1 MKYSLIYLEVKK
13 VFIYSPCMAVLL
25 NLDKIS
31 KSFGT
36 KALFTDLC
44 LTVNENDKIGIIG
57 DNGTGKTTLTK
68 IMANLESTDTGNISI
83 RKYLKT
89 AYIPQVTTYPANA
102 NVLDVVASMATSD
115 FKNAD
120 VKTATALSIVG
131 FDDYT
136 VKVNTL
142 SGGWSKR
149 LDIACGIV
157 NEPDLLI
164 LDEPTNH
171 LDYQALAWLEKFL
184 GSARFTWVM
193 VSHDRFLLERCA
205 NRIVEINK
213 RYEGNIFQS
222 DGRYDDFLEKHLHYV
237 EQQNKLEA
245 VMSNKV
251 RAEIE
256 WLRRGPKARRTK
268 AKYRIDEAHQ
278 LIKDLA
284 DLKEKKHTS
293 KAEIEFSSSKR
304 KTKVLV
310 KIKNISKSFGDKDI
324 LKNFTTNLNTGLRI
338 GLLGGNGVGK
348 STLLKLLSKQIEPD
362 AGSVE
367 HADNLKIVYFDQ
379 SREALHQQKTIKQFL
394 ADGNDT
400 VIFKDRPVHIVS
412 WIKRFGFSLQQ
423 LDSTIASLSGGEQA
437 RILIAKLMLQPA
449 DILLLD
455 EPTNDLD
462 IRTIETLEDN
472 LIEFGGLLVIV
483 SHDRYMISRV
493 CSLFIGFTT
502 DAQAELFSDYEQ
514 WEESLKTSKKEIAG
528 DVHKTDKDKRPKK
541 EKTKL
546 SYKEKLE
553 LQDAEKQIEILD
565 DKIKLLE
572 AQLGDP
578 KNFSDFILL
587 NKLTEE
593 IASDKE
599 ALEKFYHRWEKLSEP
614 S

>member
-1 MKYSLIYLEVKK
+1 
-13 VFIYSPCMAVLL
+13 MAVLL

-44 LTVNENDKIGIIG
+44 LTVNDGDKIGIIG

-68 IMANLESTDTGNISI
+68 IMVNLENADTGNIAI
-83 RKYLKT
+83 RKNLKT
-89 AYIPQVTTYPANA
+89 AYIPQVSTYPANA
-102 NVLDVVASMATSD
+102 NVWDIVASTAISD

-131 FDDYT
+131 FDDHT

-157 NEPDLLI
+157 NEPELLI

-171 LDYQALAWLEKFL
+171 LDFQALVWLENFL
-184 GSARFTWVM
+184 GSAKFTWVM
-193 VSHDRFLLERCA
+193 VSHDRFLLERSA

-222 DGRYDDFLEKHLHYV
+222 DGKYHDFLEKHLQYI
-237 EQQNKLEA
+237 EQQNKQEA

-256 WLRRGPKARRTK
+256 WLRRGPKARTTK
-268 AKYRIDEAHQ
+268 SKYRIDEANN
-278 LIKDLA
+278 LIKELA
-284 DLKEKKHTS
+284 DLREKKRTS
-293 KAEIEFSSSKR
+293 KTEIEFSSSNR
-304 KTKVLV
+304 KTKLLV

-324 LKNFTTNLNTGLRI
+324 LKYFTANFTTRLRI
-338 GLLGGNGVGK
+338 GLLGGNGAGK
-348 STLLKLLSKQIEPD
+348 STLLKLLSKKIEPD
-362 AGSVE
+362 SGSVE

-379 SREALHQQKTIKQFL
+379 ARESLHQQKTIKQFL

-400 VIFKDRPVHIVS
+400 VIFKDRPVHMVS
-412 WIKRFGFSLQQ
+412 WIKRFGFSPEQM
-423 LDSTIASLSGGEQA
+423 DSTIASLSGGEQA
-437 RILIAKLMLQPA
+437 KILIAKLMLESA

-462 IRTIETLEDN
+462 IRTIETLEEN
-472 LIEFGGLLVIV
+472 LLEFGGLLVIV

-493 CSLFIGFTT
+493 CGLFIGFTT
-502 DAQAELFSDYEQ
+502 DAKAELFADYEQ
-514 WEESLKTSKKEIAG
+514 WEESLKTSKKENAG
-528 DVHKTDKDKRPKK
+528 DARKTDKDKRSKK
-541 EKTKL
+541 EKTKM

-553 LQDAEKQIEILD
+553 LENVEKQIEILD

-572 AQLGDP
+572 AQLDDP

-593 IASDKE
+593 IALNKE
-599 ALEKFYHRWEKLSEP
+599 ALEKFYHRWEYLAERAQ
-614 S
+614 

>member
-1 MKYSLIYLEVKK
+1 
-13 VFIYSPCMAVLL
+13 MAVLL

-36 KALFTDLC
+36 KVLFTDLC
-44 LTVNENDKIGIIG
+44 LTVNAGDRIGIIG

-68 IMANLESTDTGNISI
+68 IMVNLESLDTGNIAI
-83 RKYLKT
+83 RKNLKT
-89 AYIPQVTTYPANA
+89 AYIPQVSAYPANA
-102 NVLDVVASMATSD
+102 TVWDIVAGRATAD

-120 VKTATALSIVG
+120 VKTSTALSIAG
-131 FDDYT
+131 FADYT

-157 NEPDLLI
+157 NEPELLI

-171 LDYQALAWLEKFL
+171 LDYLALAWLENFL

-205 NRIVEINK
+205 GRIIEVSK
-213 RYEGNIFQS
+213 RYEGGIFQS
-222 DGRYDDFLEKHLHYV
+222 DGKYQDFLEKHLQYI

-268 AKYRIDEAHQ
+268 AKYRIDEAHD
-278 LIKDLA
+278 LIKELA
-284 DLKEKKHTS
+284 DLKEKKQTARTEIDFTS
-293 KAEIEFSSSKR
+293 SNR

-310 KIKNISKSFGDKDI
+310 KIKNIDKSFGDKHI
-324 LKNFTTNLNTGLRI
+324 LKNFTANFTTGLRI

-362 AGSVE
+362 SGSVE

-379 SREALHQQKTIKQFL
+379 LRESLHQPKTIKQFM
-394 ADGNDT
+394 ADGNDA
-400 VIFKDRPVHIVS
+400 VIFKGKQLHMVS
-412 WIKRFGFSLQQ
+412 WIKRFGLSPQQ

-437 RILIAKLMLQPA
+437 RILIAKLMLEPA

-462 IRTIETLEDN
+462 IRTIEALEEN
-472 LIEFGGLLVIV
+472 LLEFGGLLVIV

-493 CSLFIGFTT
+493 CGLFIGFTT
-502 DAQAELFSDYEQ
+502 DAKAELFADYEQ
-514 WEESLKTSKKEIAG
+514 WEESLKTTKKEIA
-528 DVHKTDKDKRPKK
+528 TDARKADKENKPKR

-546 SYKEKLE
+546 SYKEKME
-553 LQDAEKQIEILD
+553 LQDVEKRIEFLD
-565 DKIKLLE
+565 GKIKSLE
-572 AQLGDP
+572 ARLADP

-587 NKLTEE
+587 HKLTEE

-599 ALEKFYHRWEKLSEP
+599 ELDKYYHRWEYLSELAK
-614 S
+614 

>member
-1 MKYSLIYLEVKK
+1 
-13 VFIYSPCMAVLL
+13 MAVLL

-36 KALFTDLC
+36 KTLFTDLC
-44 LTVNENDKIGIIG
+44 LTVNEGDKIGIIG

-68 IMANLESTDTGNISI
+68 IMVNLESADTGNIAI
-83 RKYLKT
+83 RKNLKT
-89 AYIPQVTTYPANA
+89 AYIPQVSMYPACA
-102 NVLDVVASMATSD
+102 SVWDIVASTATSD

-131 FDDYT
+131 FDDHT
-136 VKVNTL
+136 VKVDTL
-142 SGGWSKR
+142 SGGWTKR

-157 NEPDLLI
+157 NEPELLI

-171 LDYQALAWLEKFL
+171 LDYQALAWLENFL
-184 GSARFTWVM
+184 CSARFTWIM

-222 DGRYDDFLEKHLHYV
+222 DGKYHDFLEKYLQYI
-237 EQQNKLEA
+237 EKQNKLEA

-268 AKYRIDEAHQ
+268 AKYRIDEAHN
-278 LIKDLA
+278 LIKELA
-284 DLKEKKHTS
+284 DLKEKKRITRT
-293 KAEIEFSSSKR
+293 EIDFCSSKR
-304 KTKVLV
+304 KTKLLV
-310 KIKNISKSFGDKDI
+310 KIKNISKSFGDKNI
-324 LKNFTTNLNTGLRI
+324 LKNFTANFTTRLRI
-338 GLLGGNGVGK
+338 GLLGENGVGK
-348 STLLKLLSKQIEPD
+348 STLLKLLSKKIEPD
-362 AGSVE
+362 SGSVE

-379 SREALHQQKTIKQFL
+379 ARESLHQQKTIKQYL

-400 VIFKDRPVHIVS
+400 VIFKDKQVHLVS
-412 WIKRFGFSLQQ
+412 WIKRFGFAPEQM
-423 LDSTIASLSGGEQA
+423 DSTIASLSGGEQA
-437 RILIAKLMLQPA
+437 RILIAKLMLESA

-462 IRTIETLEDN
+462 IGTIETLEDN
-472 LIEFGGLLVIV
+472 LMEFGGLLVIV

-493 CSLFIGFTT
+493 CGLFIGFTT
-502 DAQAELFSDYEQ
+502 DAQAEFFADYEQ
-514 WEESLKTSKKEIAG
+514 WEESLKTNKKENAG
-528 DVHKTDKDKRPKK
+528 DARKTDKDKRPKK

-553 LQDAEKQIEILD
+553 LENVEKQIEILD
-565 DKIKLLE
+565 NKIKSLE

-599 ALEKFYHRWEKLSEP
+599 VLDKFYHRWEELSDTR
-614 S
+614 

>member
-1 MKYSLIYLEVKK
+1 
-13 VFIYSPCMAVLL
+13 MAVLL

-44 LTVNENDKIGIIG
+44 LTVNEGDRIGIIG

-68 IMANLESTDTGNISI
+68 IMVNLEGADTGNIAI
-83 RKYLKT
+83 RKNLKT
-89 AYIPQVTTYPANA
+89 AYIFQVSAFPANA
-102 NVLDVVASMATSD
+102 TVWDIVAGRATTD

-120 VKTATALSIVG
+120 VKTATALSIAG
-131 FDDYT
+131 FTDYT

-157 NEPDLLI
+157 NEPELLI

-171 LDYQALAWLEKFL
+171 LDYEALAWLENFL

-205 NRIVEINK
+205 NRIIEINK
-213 RYEGNIFQS
+213 RYEGSIFQS
-222 DGRYDDFLEKHLHYV
+222 DGKYQDFLEKHLKFI

-268 AKYRIDEAHQ
+268 AKYRIDEAHN
-278 LIKDLA
+278 LIKELA
-284 DLKEKKHTS
+284 DLKEKKQTARTEIDFTS
-293 KAEIEFSSSKR
+293 SNR
-304 KTKVLV
+304 KTRLLV
-310 KIKNISKSFGDKDI
+310 KINNISKSFGDKNI
-324 LKNFTTNLNTGLRI
+324 LKDFTVNFTTGMRI
-338 GLLGGNGVGK
+338 GLLGGNGAGK
-348 STLLKLLSKQIEPD
+348 TTLLKLLSKKTEPD
-362 AGSVE
+362 SGSVE

-379 SREALHQQKTIKQFL
+379 LRESLREPKTIKQFL

-400 VIFKDRPVHIVS
+400 VIFKDRQVHLVS
-412 WIKRFGFSLQQ
+412 WIKRFGFSPQQ
-423 LDSTIASLSGGEQA
+423 LDSAIASLSGGEQA
-437 RILIAKLMLQPA
+437 RILIAKLMLEAA

-462 IRTIETLEDN
+462 IRTIEALEEN
-472 LIEFGGLLVIV
+472 LLEFGGLLVIV

-493 CSLFIGFTT
+493 CNLFIGFTT
-502 DAQAELFSDYEQ
+502 DARAELFADYEQ
-514 WEESLKTSKKEIAG
+514 WEESLKTTKKEIAA
-528 DVHKTDKDKRPKK
+528 DARKADKDNRPKK

-553 LQDAEKQIEILD
+553 LQEVEKQIEFLD
-565 DKIKLLE
+565 EKIKSLE
-572 AQLGDP
+572 AQLADP

-587 NKLTEE
+587 HKLTEE
-593 IASDKE
+593 IASDREVLDKY
-599 ALEKFYHRWEKLSEP
+599 YHRWEYLSRL
-614 S
+614 SL

>member
-1 MKYSLIYLEVKK
+1 
-13 VFIYSPCMAVLL
+13 MAVLL

-44 LTVNENDKIGIIG
+44 LTVNNGDRIGIIG

-68 IMANLESTDTGNISI
+68 IMVNLEGADTGNIAI
-83 RKYLKT
+83 RKNLKT
-89 AYIPQVTTYPANA
+89 AYIPQVSQYEANA
-102 NVLDVVASMATSD
+102 SVWDIVARTATTD
-115 FKNAD
+115 FKDAA

-131 FDDYT
+131 FEDYI
-136 VKVNTL
+136 VKIDTL

-171 LDYQALAWLEKFL
+171 LDYQALAWLENFL
-184 GSARFTWVM
+184 GSAKFTWVM

-222 DGRYDDFLEKHLHYV
+222 DGKYDDFLEKHLQYI
-237 EQQNKLEA
+237 EQQNKQEA

-268 AKYRIDEAHQ
+268 AKYRIDEAHN

-284 DLKEKKHTS
+284 DLKEKKRTTRT
-293 KAEIEFSSSKR
+293 EIEFSSSNR

-310 KIKNISKSFGDKDI
+310 KIKNISKSFGDKHI
-324 LKNFTTNLNTGLRI
+324 LKNFTANFTTKLRI

-362 AGSVE
+362 AGDVE
-367 HADNLKIVYFDQ
+367 HVDNLKIVYFDQ
-379 SREALHQQKTIKQFL
+379 LRESLLQQKTIKQFL

-400 VIFKDRPVHIVS
+400 VIFKDRQVHLVS
-412 WIKRFGFSLQQ
+412 WIKRFGFSPEQI
-423 LDSTIASLSGGEQA
+423 DSTIASLSGGEQA
-437 RILIAKLMLQPA
+437 RILIAKLMLQSA
-449 DILLLD
+449 DILLMD

-462 IRTIETLEDN
+462 IRTIETLEEN
-472 LIEFGGLLVIV
+472 LLEFGGLLVIV

-493 CSLFIGFTT
+493 CGLFIGFTT
-502 DAQAELFSDYEQ
+502 DAQAELFADYEQ
-514 WEESLKTSKKEIAG
+514 WEESLKTNKKENAG
-528 DVHKTDKDKRPKK
+528 DVCKTDKDKRPKK
-541 EKTKL
+541 EKIKL

-572 AQLGDP
+572 AELADP

-587 NKLTEE
+587 HKLTEE

-599 ALEKFYHRWEKLSEP
+599 ALDKFYHRWEELSEP

>member
-1 MKYSLIYLEVKK
+1 
-13 VFIYSPCMAVLL
+13 MAVLL

-31 KSFGT
+31 KSFGI

-44 LTVNENDKIGIIG
+44 LTVNEGDKIGIIG
-57 DNGTGKTTLTK
+57 NNGTGKTTLTK
-68 IMANLESTDTGNISI
+68 IMVNMEGANTGNIAI
-83 RKYLKT
+83 RKNLKT
-89 AYIPQVTTYPANA
+89 AYIPQVSTYSANA
-102 NVLDVVASMATSD
+102 NVWDIVAGTAISD

-120 VKTATALSIVG
+120 VKTATALSIAG
-131 FDDYT
+131 FTDYT

-157 NEPDLLI
+157 NEPELLI

-171 LDYQALAWLEKFL
+171 LDYQALAWLESFL
-184 GSARFTWVM
+184 CSAKFTWVM

-205 NRIVEINK
+205 NRIIEINK

-222 DGRYDDFLEKHLHYV
+222 DGKYHDFLEKHLQYI
-237 EQQNKLEA
+237 EQQNRLEA

-268 AKYRIDEAHQ
+268 AKYRIDEAHN
-278 LIKDLA
+278 LIKELA
-284 DLKEKKHTS
+284 DLKERKQTS
-293 KAEIEFSSSKR
+293 RTEIDFTSSNR
-304 KTKVLV
+304 KTKLLV
-310 KIKNISKSFGDKDI
+310 KIKNINKSFGDKHI
-324 LKNFTTNLNTGLRI
+324 LKNFTANFTTGLRI

-348 STLLKLLSKQIEPD
+348 STFLKLLSKKIEPD
-362 AGSVE
+362 SGSVE

-379 SREALHQQKTIKQFL
+379 SRESLHQQKTIKQYL

-400 VIFKDRPVHIVS
+400 VIFKDRQVHMAS
-412 WIKRFGFSLQQ
+412 WIKRFGFSPEQM
-423 LDSTIASLSGGEQA
+423 DSPIAKLSGGEQA
-437 RILIAKLMLQPA
+437 RILIAKLMLQTA

-472 LIEFGGLLVIV
+472 LMEFGGLLVIV

-502 DAQAELFSDYEQ
+502 DAQANFFADYEQ
-514 WEESLKTSKKEIAG
+514 WEESLKTNKKENAA
-528 DVHKTDKDKRPKK
+528 DARKADKDKRPKK

-553 LQDAEKQIEILD
+553 LENVEKQIEILD
-565 DKIKLLE
+565 EKIKSLE
-572 AQLGDP
+572 AQLSDP

-587 NKLTEE
+587 HKLTEE
-593 IASDKE
+593 IALNKE
-599 ALEKFYHRWEKLSEP
+599 ALEKFYQRWEYLAERSQ
-614 S
+614 

>member
-1 MKYSLIYLEVKK
+1 
-13 VFIYSPCMAVLL
+13 MAVLL

-31 KSFGT
+31 KTFGGKT
-36 KALFTDLC
+36 LFSDLC
-44 LTVNENDKIGIIG
+44 LTVNDGDRIGIIG

-68 IMANLESTDTGNISI
+68 IMVHMENADTGNVAV
-83 RKYLKT
+83 RKNLKT
-89 AYIPQVTTYPANA
+89 AYIPQVSRYDANA
-102 NVLDVVASMATSD
+102 SVWDIVAGKAISD

-120 VKTATALSIVG
+120 VKTASALSIVG
-131 FDDYT
+131 FADYT

-171 LDYQALAWLEKFL
+171 LDYQALGWLENFL
-184 GSARFTWVM
+184 SSARFTWVM

-205 NRIVEINK
+205 SRIVEINK
-213 RYEGNIFQS
+213 RYDGNIFQS
-222 DGRYDDFLEKHLHYV
+222 DGRYDDFLEKRLQYV
-237 EQQNKLEA
+237 EQQSKLEA
-245 VMSNKV
+245 AISNKV

-268 AKYRIDEAHQ
+268 AKYRIDGAHQ

-284 DLKEKKHTS
+284 DLKEKKHS
-293 KAEIEFSSSKR
+293 SSIEIEFGSSKR
-304 KTKVLV
+304 KTRVLV
-310 KIKNISKSFGDKDI
+310 KIKNISKSFEDKDI
-324 LKNFTTNLNTGLRI
+324 LKNFTANLHTGLRI

-362 AGSVE
+362 AGIVD
-367 HADNLKIVYFDQ
+367 HADHVNIVYFDQ
-379 SREALHQQKTIKQFL
+379 LRESLHQQKTIKQFL

-412 WIKRFGFSLQQ
+412 WIKRFGFELQQ
-423 LDSTIASLSGGEQA
+423 LDSPIASLSGGEQA

-472 LIEFGGLLVIV
+472 LMEFGGLLVIV
-483 SHDRYMISRV
+483 SHDRYLISRV
-493 CSLFIGFTT
+493 CGSFIGFTA
-502 DAQAELFSDYEQ
+502 DALAELFADYEQ
-514 WEESLKTSKKEIAG
+514 WEESLKMRRKEIG
-528 DVHKTDKDKRPKK
+528 DTCKPDKDRRPKK

-546 SYKEKLE
+546 SYKDKLE
-553 LQDAEKQIEILD
+553 LENIEKQIEMLD

-572 AQLGDP
+572 ERLGDP
-578 KNFSDFILL
+578 ENSSDFML
-587 NKLTEE
+587 LTEVTKE
-593 IASDKE
+593 IALNKE
-599 ALEKFYHRWEKLSEP
+599 ALDKFYHRWEKLSDICRK
-614 S
+614 

>member
-1 MKYSLIYLEVKK
+1 
-13 VFIYSPCMAVLL
+13 MAVLL

-44 LTVNENDKIGIIG
+44 LTVNEGDKIGIIG

-68 IMANLESTDTGNISI
+68 IMANLEGADTGNISI

-89 AYIPQVTTYPANA
+89 AYIPQVSTYPACA
-102 NVLDVVASMATSD
+102 SVWDIVAGTATSD

-131 FDDYT
+131 FNDYT

-157 NEPDLLI
+157 NEPELLI

-171 LDYQALAWLEKFL
+171 LDFQALIWLESFL
-184 GSARFTWVM
+184 GSAKFTWVM
-193 VSHDRFLLERCA
+193 VSHDRFLLERSA

-222 DGRYDDFLEKHLHYV
+222 DGKYHDFLEKHLQYI
-237 EQQNKLEA
+237 EQQNKQED

-256 WLRRGPKARRTK
+256 WLRRGPKARTTK
-268 AKYRIDEAHQ
+268 SKYRIDEANN
-278 LIKDLA
+278 LIKELA
-284 DLKEKKHTS
+284 DLREKKRTTKTEIDFTS
-293 KAEIEFSSSKR
+293 SNR
-304 KTKVLV
+304 KTKLLV
-310 KIKNISKSFGDKDI
+310 KVKNISKSFGEKDI
-324 LKNFTTNLNTGLRI
+324 LKNFTANFTAGLRI
-338 GLLGGNGVGK
+338 GLLGGNGAGK
-348 STLLKLLSKQIEPD
+348 STLLKLLSKKTEPD
-362 AGSVE
+362 SGSVE
-367 HADNLKIVYFDQ
+367 HADNLKIVYLDQ
-379 SREALHQQKTIKQFL
+379 SRESLHQQKTIKQFL

-400 VIFKDRPVHIVS
+400 VIFKDRQVHMVS
-412 WIKRFGFSLQQ
+412 WIKRFGFSPEQM
-423 LDSTIASLSGGEQA
+423 DSTITSLSGGEQA
-437 RILIAKLMLQPA
+437 KILIAKLMLESA

-462 IRTIETLEDN
+462 IRTIETLEEN
-472 LIEFGGLLVIV
+472 LLEFGGLLVIV

-493 CSLFIGFTT
+493 CGLFIGFTT
-502 DAQAELFSDYEQ
+502 DGKAELFADYEQ
-514 WEESLKTSKKEIAG
+514 WEESIKTNKKENAG
-528 DVHKTDKDKRPKK
+528 DARKTDKDKRPHK

-553 LQDAEKQIEILD
+553 LQNIEKQIEILD
-565 DKIKLLE
+565 EKIKSLE
-572 AQLGDP
+572 AQLNDP
-578 KNFSDFILL
+578 MNFSDYILL
-587 NKLTEE
+587 HKLTEE
-593 IASDKE
+593 IALNKE
-599 ALEKFYHRWEKLSEP
+599 TLEKFYHRWEELSE
-614 S
+614 SS

>member
-1 MKYSLIYLEVKK
+1 
-13 VFIYSPCMAVLL
+13 MAVLL

-44 LTVNENDKIGIIG
+44 LTVNDGDKIGIIG

-68 IMANLESTDTGNISI
+68 IMVNLEGLDTGNIAI
-83 RKYLKT
+83 RKNLKT
-89 AYIPQVTTYPANA
+89 AYIPQVSNYPANA
-102 NVLDVVASMATSD
+102 SVWDIVAKTATSD

-157 NEPDLLI
+157 NEPELLI

-171 LDYQALAWLEKFL
+171 LDYQALAWLENFL
-184 GSARFTWVM
+184 GSAKFTWVM
-193 VSHDRFLLERCA
+193 VSHDRFLLERSA
-205 NRIVEINK
+205 NRIVEISK

-222 DGRYDDFLEKHLHYV
+222 EGKYHDFLEKHLQYI

-268 AKYRIDEAHQ
+268 AKYRIDEAHN

-284 DLKEKKHTS
+284 ELKEKKQTS
-293 KAEIEFSSSKR
+293 RTEIDFSSSGR

-310 KIKNISKSFGDKDI
+310 KIKNISKSFGDKHI
-324 LKNFTTNLNTGLRI
+324 LKNFTANLTTGLRI

-348 STLLKLLSKQIEPD
+348 STLLKLLSKKIEPD
-362 AGSVE
+362 SGSVE

-379 SREALHQQKTIKQFL
+379 LRESLHQQKTIKQYL

-400 VIFKDRPVHIVS
+400 VTFKDRSVHLVS
-412 WIKRFGFSLQQ
+412 WIKRFGFSTEQMN
-423 LDSTIASLSGGEQA
+423 STIVSLSGGEQA

-462 IRTIETLEDN
+462 IKTIETLEDN
-472 LIEFGGLLVIV
+472 LLEFGGLLVIV

-502 DAQAELFSDYEQ
+502 DAKAELFADYEQ
-514 WEESLKTSKKEIAG
+514 WEESLKTNKKENAG
-528 DVHKTDKDKRPKK
+528 DACKTDKDKRPKK

-553 LQDAEKQIEILD
+553 LENVEKQIEILD
-565 DKIKLLE
+565 DKIKSLE
-572 AQLGDP
+572 AQLSDP
-578 KNFSDFILL
+578 RNFSDFVLL

-593 IASDKE
+593 IALNKE
-599 ALEKFYHRWEKLSEP
+599 VLEKFYHRWEELSEP

>member
-1 MKYSLIYLEVKK
+1 
-13 VFIYSPCMAVLL
+13 MAVLL

-31 KSFGT
+31 KSFGS

-44 LTVNENDKIGIIG
+44 LTVNEGDKIGIIG

-68 IMANLESTDTGNISI
+68 IMASLESADTGNIAI

-89 AYIPQVTTYPANA
+89 AYIPQVSTYPAKA
-102 NVLDVVASMATSD
+102 SVWDIVAGTATSD
-115 FKNAD
+115 FKNSD

-131 FDDYT
+131 FDDHT
-136 VKVNTL
+136 LKVNTL

-157 NEPDLLI
+157 NEPELLI

-171 LDYQALAWLEKFL
+171 LDLQALAWLENFL

-193 VSHDRFLLERCA
+193 VSHDRFLLERSA

-222 DGRYDDFLEKHLHYV
+222 DGKYHDFLEKHLQYI
-237 EQQNKLEA
+237 EQQNKQEA
-245 VMSNKV
+245 VMSNRV

-256 WLRRGPKARRTK
+256 WLRRGPKARTTK
-268 AKYRIDEAHQ
+268 SKYRIDEAQ
-278 LIKDLA
+278 NLIKELA
-284 DLKEKKHTS
+284 DLREKKRTS
-293 KAEIEFSSSKR
+293 RTEIDFRSSNR
-304 KTKVLV
+304 KTKLLV
-310 KIKNISKSFGDKDI
+310 IIKNISKSFGDKDI
-324 LKNFTTNLNTGLRI
+324 LKNFTANLTTGLCI
-338 GLLGGNGVGK
+338 GLLGGNGAGK
-348 STLLKLLSKQIEPD
+348 STLLKLLSKKIEPD
-362 AGSVE
+362 SGSVE

-379 SREALHQQKTIKQFL
+379 SRESLHQQKTIKQFL

-400 VIFKDRPVHIVS
+400 VIFKDRPVHMVS
-412 WIKRFGFSLQQ
+412 WIKRFDFVPEQM
-423 LDSTIASLSGGEQA
+423 DSTIASLSGGEQA
-437 RILIAKLMLQPA
+437 KILIAKLMLEPA

-462 IRTIETLEDN
+462 IRTIETLEEN
-472 LIEFGGLLVIV
+472 LLEFGGLLVLV

-493 CSLFIGFTT
+493 CGLFIGFTT
-502 DAQAELFSDYEQ
+502 DAKAELFADYEQ
-514 WEESLKTSKKEIAG
+514 WEESLKTNKKENSG
-528 DVHKTDKDKRPKK
+528 DARKTDKDKRSKSK
-541 EKTKL
+541 KTKL

-553 LQDAEKQIEILD
+553 LQNVEKQIEILD
-565 DKIKLLE
+565 DKLKLLE

-587 NKLTEE
+587 SKITEE
-593 IASDKE
+593 IALNKE
-599 ALEKFYHRWEKLSEP
+599 ALEKFYHRWAYLAERSL
-614 S
+614 

>member
-1 MKYSLIYLEVKK
+1 
-13 VFIYSPCMAVLL
+13 MAVLL
-25 NLDKIS
+25 NLDRIS
-31 KSFGT
+31 KSFGS
-36 KALFTDLC
+36 KALFTDLS
-44 LTVNENDKIGIIG
+44 LTVNEGDRMGIIG

-68 IMANLESTDTGNISI
+68 IMTNLESADSGKIAI
-83 RKYLKT
+83 RRNLKT
-89 AYIPQVTTYPANA
+89 AYIPQVSNYEAHATVWDILAKTATT
-102 NVLDVVASMATSD
+102 D

-120 VKTATALSIVG
+120 VKTAIALSLAG

-149 LDIACGIV
+149 LDIACGVV
-157 NEPDLLI
+157 NEPELLI

-171 LDYQALAWLEKFL
+171 LDYQALGWLENFL

-222 DGRYDDFLEKHLHYV
+222 DGRYDDFLEKHLLYI

-268 AKYRIDEAHQ
+268 AKYRIDEAQ
-278 LIKDLA
+278 NLIKELA
-284 DLKEKKHTS
+284 DLKERKQPSRT
-293 KAEIEFSSSKR
+293 EIEFSSSGR
-304 KTKVLV
+304 KTKVLI
-310 KIKNISKSFGDKDI
+310 KIKNISKSFGDKHI
-324 LKNFTTNLNTGLRI
+324 LKNFTANLTTGLRI

-362 AGSVE
+362 SGSVE

-379 SREALHQQKTIKQFL
+379 LRESLQRQKTVKQYL

-400 VIFKDRPVHIVS
+400 VIFKDRSVHLVS
-412 WIKRFGFSLQQ
+412 WMKRFGFEPAQIDTPIS
-423 LDSTIASLSGGEQA
+423 ALSGGEQA
-437 RILIAKLMLQPA
+437 RIFIARLMLQPA

-462 IRTIETLEDN
+462 IRTIEALEEN
-472 LIEFGGLLVIV
+472 LLEFGGLLVIV

-493 CSLFIGFTT
+493 CGLFIGFTT
-502 DAQAELFSDYEQ
+502 DGKAQLFADYEQ
-514 WEESLKTSKKEIAG
+514 WEESLKTTQKENAG
-528 DVHKTDKDKRPKK
+528 KAPKTNKDIKPEKA
-541 EKTKL
+541 KTKL
-546 SYKEKLE
+546 SYKEKMELE
-553 LQDAEKQIEILD
+553 NVEKQIEILG
-565 DKIKLLE
+565 DKIKAIE
-572 AQLGDP
+572 AQLSDP
-578 KNFSDFILL
+578 KNFSDFVLL
-587 NKLTEE
+587 HKLTQE
-593 IASDKE
+593 IASGKE
-599 ALEKFYHRWEKLSEP
+599 ALDKYYERWGELSEP

>member
-1 MKYSLIYLEVKK
+1 VSQY
-13 VFIYSPCMAVLL
+13 
-25 NLDKIS
+25 D
-31 KSFGT
+31 
-36 KALFTDLC
+36 
-44 LTVNENDKIGIIG
+44 
-57 DNGTGKTTLTK
+57 
-68 IMANLESTDTGNISI
+68 
-83 RKYLKT
+83 
-89 AYIPQVTTYPANA
+89 ANA
-102 NVLDVVASMATSD
+102 SVWDIVAGKATSD

-131 FDDYT
+131 FDDYAA
-136 VKVNTL
+136 KVNTL

-149 LDIACGIV
+149 LDIASGIV
-157 NEPDLLI
+157 NEPELLI

-171 LDYQALAWLEKFL
+171 LDYQALAWLENFL
-184 GSARFTWVM
+184 CSARFTWVM

-205 NRIVEINK
+205 NRIVEISK

-222 DGRYDDFLEKHLHYV
+222 DGKYHDFLEKHLQYI

-268 AKYRIDEAHQ
+268 AKYRTDEAHQ

-284 DLKEKKHTS
+284 DLKEKKQTS
-293 KAEIEFSSSKR
+293 NAEIEFSSSKR

-310 KIKNISKSFGDKDI
+310 KIKNINKSFGDKDI
-324 LKNFTTNLNTGLRI
+324 LKNFTANLNTGLRI

-348 STLLKLLSKQIEPD
+348 STLLKLFSKQIEPD

-379 SREALHQQKTIKQFL
+379 LRESLHQQKTIKQFL

-400 VIFKDRPVHIVS
+400 VIFKDRQVHIVS
-412 WIKRFGFSLQQ
+412 WIKRFGFAPQQ
-423 LDSTIASLSGGEQA
+423 LDSPIASLSGGEQA

-462 IRTIETLEDN
+462 IRTIETLEEN
-472 LIEFGGLLVIV
+472 LLEFGGLLVIV

-493 CSLFIGFTT
+493 CGLFIGFTT
-502 DAQAELFSDYEQ
+502 DAQAELFADYEQ
-514 WEESLKTSKKEIAG
+514 WEETLKTSKKEIG
-528 DVHKTDKDKRPKK
+528 DARKTDKDKKPKK
-541 EKTKL
+541 ERTKL

-553 LQDAEKQIEILD
+553 LENVEKQIEILD

-572 AQLGDP
+572 ARMGDP
-578 KNFSDFILL
+578 ENSSDFILL
-587 NKLTEE
+587 NKVTKE
-593 IASDKE
+593 IALNKE
-599 ALEKFYHRWEKLSEP
+599 ALKIFYHRWEYLAERSL
-614 S
+614 

>member
-1 MKYSLIYLEVKK
+1 
-13 VFIYSPCMAVLL
+13 MAILL

-44 LTVNENDKIGIIG
+44 LTVNEGDKIGIIG

-68 IMANLESTDTGNISI
+68 IMASLESADTGNIAI
-83 RKYLKT
+83 KKYLKT
-89 AYIPQVTTYPANA
+89 TYIPQVSTYLAKA
-102 NVLDVVASMATSD
+102 SVWDIVAGTATSD

-131 FDDYT
+131 FDDHT
-136 VKVNTL
+136 LKVNTL

-157 NEPDLLI
+157 NEPEFLI

-171 LDYQALAWLEKFL
+171 LDLQALVWLENIL
-184 GSARFTWVM
+184 GSAKFTWVM
-193 VSHDRFLLERCA
+193 VSHDRFLLERSA

-222 DGRYDDFLEKHLHYV
+222 DGKYHDFLEKHLQYI
-237 EQQNKLEA
+237 EQQNKQEA

-256 WLRRGPKARRTK
+256 WLRRGPKARTTK
-268 AKYRIDEAHQ
+268 SKYRIDEANN
-278 LIKDLA
+278 LIKELA
-284 DLKEKKHTS
+284 DLREKKRTS
-293 KAEIEFSSSKR
+293 RTEIDFRSSNR
-304 KTKVLV
+304 KTKLLV

-324 LKNFTTNLNTGLRI
+324 LKNFTANLTTKLRI
-338 GLLGGNGVGK
+338 GLLGGNGAGK
-348 STLLKLLSKQIEPD
+348 STLLKLLSKKIEPD
-362 AGSVE
+362 LGSVE

-379 SREALHQQKTIKQFL
+379 SRESLHQQKTIKQFL

-400 VIFKDRPVHIVS
+400 VIFKDRPVHMVS
-412 WIKRFGFSLQQ
+412 WIKRFGFSPEQM
-423 LDSTIASLSGGEQA
+423 DSTIASLSGGEQA
-437 RILIAKLMLQPA
+437 KILIAKLMLESA

-462 IRTIETLEDN
+462 IRTIETLEEN
-472 LIEFGGLLVIV
+472 LLEFGGLLIIV
-483 SHDRYMISRV
+483 SHDRYLISRV
-493 CSLFIGFTT
+493 CDLFIGFTT
-502 DAQAELFSDYEQ
+502 DAKAELFADYEQ
-514 WEESLKTSKKEIAG
+514 WEESLKTNKKENAG
-528 DVHKTDKDKRPKK
+528 AARKTDKDKRPKK

-553 LQDAEKQIEILD
+553 LENVEKQIEILD
-565 DKIKLLE
+565 DKIKSLE
-572 AQLGDP
+572 VQLNDP
-578 KNFSDFILL
+578 KNFSDYILL
-587 NKLTEE
+587 KNLTEQ

-599 ALEKFYHRWEKLSEP
+599 ALEKFYHRWEELNETR
-614 S
+614 

>member
-1 MKYSLIYLEVKK
+1 
-13 VFIYSPCMAVLL
+13 MAVLL

-44 LTVNENDKIGIIG
+44 LTVNEGDKIGIIG

-68 IMANLESTDTGNISI
+68 IMANLEGADTGNISI

-89 AYIPQVTTYPANA
+89 AYIPQISTYPAKSSVWNI
-102 NVLDVVASMATSD
+102 VAGKATSD

-157 NEPDLLI
+157 NEPELLI

-171 LDYQALAWLEKFL
+171 LDFQALVWLENFL
-184 GSARFTWVM
+184 GSAKFTWVM
-193 VSHDRFLLERCA
+193 VSHDRFLLERSA

-222 DGRYDDFLEKHLHYV
+222 DGKYHDFLEKHLQYI
-237 EQQNKLEA
+237 EQQNKQEA

-256 WLRRGPKARRTK
+256 WLRKGPKARTTK
-268 AKYRIDEAHQ
+268 SKYRIDEANN
-278 LIKDLA
+278 LIKELA
-284 DLKEKKHTS
+284 DLREKKRTS
-293 KAEIEFSSSKR
+293 KTEIEFSSSNR
-304 KTKVLV
+304 KTKLLV

-324 LKNFTTNLNTGLRI
+324 LKNFTANFTTRLRI
-338 GLLGGNGVGK
+338 GLLGGNGAGK
-348 STLLKLLSKQIEPD
+348 STLLKLLSKKIEPD
-362 AGSVE
+362 SGSVE

-379 SREALHQQKTIKQFL
+379 SRESLHQQKTIKQFL

-400 VIFKDRPVHIVS
+400 VIFKDRQVHMVS
-412 WIKRFGFSLQQ
+412 WIKRFGFVPEQM
-423 LDSTIASLSGGEQA
+423 DSTISSLSGGEQA
-437 RILIAKLMLQPA
+437 KILIAKLMLESA

-462 IRTIETLEDN
+462 IRTIETLEKN
-472 LIEFGGLLVIV
+472 LLEFGGLLVLV

-493 CSLFIGFTT
+493 CGLFIGFTT
-502 DAQAELFSDYEQ
+502 DAQAELFADYEQ
-514 WEESLKTSKKEIAG
+514 WEESLKTNKKENAG
-528 DVHKTDKDKRPKK
+528 DARKTDKDKRPKK

-553 LQDAEKQIEILD
+553 LQDVEKQIEILD

-593 IASDKE
+593 IALNKE
-599 ALEKFYHRWEKLSEP
+599 TLEKFYHRWEKLSEP

>member
-1 MKYSLIYLEVKK
+1 
-13 VFIYSPCMAVLL
+13 MAVLL

-44 LTVNENDKIGIIG
+44 LTVNEGDKIGIIG

-68 IMANLESTDTGNISI
+68 IMANLEGADTGNISI

-89 AYIPQVTTYPANA
+89 AYIPQVGTYPACA
-102 NVLDVVASMATSD
+102 SVWDIVASKATSD

-157 NEPDLLI
+157 NEPELLI

-171 LDYQALAWLEKFL
+171 LDFQALVWLENFL
-184 GSARFTWVM
+184 GSAKFTWVM
-193 VSHDRFLLERCA
+193 VSHDRFLLERSA

-222 DGRYDDFLEKHLHYV
+222 DGKYHDFLEKHLQYI
-237 EQQNKLEA
+237 EQQNKQEA

-256 WLRRGPKARRTK
+256 WLRKGPKARTTK
-268 AKYRIDEAHQ
+268 SKYRIDEANN
-278 LIKDLA
+278 LIKELA
-284 DLKEKKHTS
+284 DLREKKRTS
-293 KAEIEFSSSKR
+293 KTEIEFSSSNR
-304 KTKVLV
+304 KTKLLV

-324 LKNFTTNLNTGLRI
+324 LKNFTANFSTRLRI
-338 GLLGGNGVGK
+338 GLLGRNGAGK
-348 STLLKLLSKQIEPD
+348 STLLKLLSKKIEPD
-362 AGSVE
+362 SGSVE

-379 SREALHQQKTIKQFL
+379 SRESLHQQKTIKQFL

-400 VIFKDRPVHIVS
+400 VIFKDRPVHMVS
-412 WIKRFGFSLQQ
+412 WIKRFGFSPEQM
-423 LDSTIASLSGGEQA
+423 DSTIASLSGGEQA
-437 RILIAKLMLQPA
+437 KILIAKLMLESA

-462 IRTIETLEDN
+462 IRTIETLEEN
-472 LIEFGGLLVIV
+472 LLEFGGLLVIV

-493 CSLFIGFTT
+493 CGLFIGFTT
-502 DAQAELFSDYEQ
+502 DAQAELFADYEQ
-514 WEESLKTSKKEIAG
+514 WEESLKTNKKENAG
-528 DVHKTDKDKRPKK
+528 DARKTDKDKRPKK

-553 LQDAEKQIEILD
+553 LQDVEKQIEILD

-593 IASDKE
+593 IALNKE
-599 ALEKFYHRWEKLSEP
+599 ALEKFYHRWEYLSER
-614 S
+614 SQ

>member
-1 MKYSLIYLEVKK
+1 
-13 VFIYSPCMAVLL
+13 MAVLL

-44 LTVNENDKIGIIG
+44 LTVNEGERIGIIG

-68 IMANLESTDTGNISI
+68 IMVNLESTDAGNIAI
-83 RKYLKT
+83 RKNLKT
-89 AYIPQVTTYPANA
+89 AYIPQVSNYEAFAT
-102 NVLDVVASMATSD
+102 VWDIVASRAATD

-120 VKTATALSIVG
+120 VKTAKALSIVG
-131 FDDYT
+131 FNDHA

-142 SGGWSKR
+142 SGGWTKR

-157 NEPDLLI
+157 NEPELLI

-171 LDYQALAWLEKFL
+171 LDYQALAWLENFL

-205 NRIVEINK
+205 NRIVEISK
-213 RYEGNIFQS
+213 RYEGNIFYS
-222 DGRYDDFLEKHLHYV
+222 DGRYDDFLEKRLLYI

-268 AKYRIDEAHQ
+268 AKYRIDEAHN
-278 LIKDLA
+278 LIKELA
-284 DLKEKKHTS
+284 DLKEKKQTS
-293 KAEIEFSSSKR
+293 RTEIEFSASNR

-310 KIKNISKSFGDKDI
+310 KIKNISKSFGDKHI
-324 LKNFTTNLNTGLRI
+324 LKNFTVNLTTGLRI

-348 STLLKLLSKQIEPD
+348 TTLLTLLSKQIEPD

-379 SREALHQQKTIKQFL
+379 LRESLHQQKTIKQFL

-400 VIFKDRPVHIVS
+400 VIFKDRPVHLVS
-412 WIKRFGFSLQQ
+412 WIKRFGFATEQIN
-423 LDSTIASLSGGEQA
+423 STIASLSGGEQA

-462 IRTIETLEDN
+462 IRTIETLEEN
-472 LIEFGGLLVIV
+472 LLEFGGLLVIV

-502 DAQAELFSDYEQ
+502 DAKAELFADYEQ
-514 WEESLKTSKKEIAG
+514 WEESLKTSKKENTG
-528 DVHKTDKDKRPKK
+528 DARKTDKDKGPKK

-553 LQDAEKQIEILD
+553 LQDVEKQIEILH

-572 AQLGDP
+572 AQLADP
-578 KNFSDFILL
+578 KNFSDYILL
-587 NKLTEE
+587 HKLTEE
-593 IASDKE
+593 IAADKD
-599 ALEKFYHRWEKLSEP
+599 ALDKFYHRWEYLTERTM
-614 S
+614 

>member
-1 MKYSLIYLEVKK
+1 
-13 VFIYSPCMAVLL
+13 MAVLL

-31 KSFGT
+31 KSFGA

-44 LTVNENDKIGIIG
+44 LTVNDGDRIGIIG

-68 IMANLESTDTGNISI
+68 IMVNMESADTGNIAI
-83 RKYLKT
+83 RKNLKT
-89 AYIPQVTTYPANA
+89 AYIPQVSNYEADATVWDIVAKTATT
-102 NVLDVVASMATSD
+102 D

-157 NEPDLLI
+157 NEPELLI

-171 LDYQALAWLEKFL
+171 LDYQALDWLENFL

-193 VSHDRFLLERCA
+193 VSHDRFLLEQCA

-213 RYEGNIFQS
+213 RYDGNIFQS
-222 DGRYDDFLEKHLHYV
+222 EGRYDDFLEKHLLYI

-268 AKYRIDEAHQ
+268 AKYRIDEAHH
-278 LIKDLA
+278 LIKELA
-284 DLKEKKHTS
+284 DLKEKK
-293 KAEIEFSSSKR
+293 ANNQNRNRFQLSSNR

-310 KIKNISKSFGDKDI
+310 KIKNISKSFGDKHI
-324 LKNFTTNLNTGLRI
+324 LKNFTANLTTGLRI

-348 STLLKLLSKQIEPD
+348 STLLKLLSKQVEPD

-379 SREALHQQKTIKQFL
+379 LRESLHQQKTVKQYL

-400 VIFKDRPVHIVS
+400 VIFKDRPVHMVS
-412 WIKRFGFSLQQ
+412 WIKRFGFSPQQ

-462 IRTIETLEDN
+462 IRTIETLEEN
-472 LIEFGGLLVIV
+472 LLEFGGLLVIV

-493 CSLFIGFTT
+493 CGLFIGFTT
-502 DAQAELFSDYEQ
+502 DAQAELFADYEQ
-514 WEESLKTSKKEIAG
+514 WEESLKTNKKENG
-528 DVHKTDKDKRPKK
+528 DARKTVKDKRPKK

-565 DKIKLLE
+565 DKIKSLE
-572 AQLGDP
+572 AQLSDP
-578 KNFSDFILL
+578 ENFSDFILL

-593 IASDKE
+593 IALNKE
-599 ALEKFYHRWEKLSEP
+599 ALEKFYRSWEYLAERAL
-614 S
+614 

>member
-1 MKYSLIYLEVKK
+1 
-13 VFIYSPCMAVLL
+13 MAVLL

-44 LTVNENDKIGIIG
+44 LTVNEGDKIGIIG

-68 IMANLESTDTGNISI
+68 IMVNLEDVDTGNIAI
-83 RKYLKT
+83 RKNLKT
-89 AYIPQVTTYPANA
+89 AYIPQVSSYMPNA
-102 NVLDVVASMATSD
+102 TVWDIVAGTAITD
-115 FKNAD
+115 FKSAD

-131 FDDYT
+131 FDDHT

-142 SGGWSKR
+142 SGGWTKR

-157 NEPDLLI
+157 NEPELLI

-171 LDYQALAWLEKFL
+171 LDYQALAWLENFL

-205 NRIVEINK
+205 NRIVEISK

-222 DGRYDDFLEKHLHYV
+222 EGRYDDFLEKHLLYI

-268 AKYRIDEAHQ
+268 AKYRIDEAHN
-278 LIKDLA
+278 LIKELA
-284 DLKEKKHTS
+284 ELKEKKQTS
-293 KAEIEFSSSKR
+293 RTEIEFSASNR

-310 KIKNISKSFGDKDI
+310 KIKNISKSFGYKDI
-324 LKNFTTNLNTGLRI
+324 LKNFTINFTTGLRI

-348 STLLKLLSKQIEPD
+348 TTLLKLLSKQIEPD

-379 SREALHQQKTIKQFL
+379 ARESLQQQKTIKQFL

-400 VIFKDRPVHIVS
+400 VIFKDRSVHLVS
-412 WIKRFGFSLQQ
+412 WIKRFGFSTEQIN
-423 LDSTIASLSGGEQA
+423 STIASLSGGEQA

-462 IRTIETLEDN
+462 IRTIETLEEN
-472 LIEFGGLLVIV
+472 LLEFGGLLVIV

-493 CSLFIGFTT
+493 CGLFIGFTT
-502 DAQAELFSDYEQ
+502 EAQAELFADYEQ
-514 WEESLKTSKKEIAG
+514 WEESLKTNKKEIAA
-528 DVHKTDKDKRPKK
+528 DARKTDKDKGPKK

-553 LQDAEKQIEILD
+553 LQDVEKQIEILH

-572 AQLGDP
+572 AQLADP
-578 KNFSDFILL
+578 KNFSDYILL
-587 NKLTEE
+587 HKLTEE
-593 IASDKE
+593 ITADKE
-599 ALEKFYHRWEKLSEP
+599 ALDKFYHRWEELSEP
-614 S
+614 R

>member
-1 MKYSLIYLEVKK
+1 
-13 VFIYSPCMAVLL
+13 MAVLL

-36 KALFTDLC
+36 KALFTDLS
-44 LTVNENDKIGIIG
+44 LTVNEGDRIGIIG

-68 IMANLESTDTGNISI
+68 IMVNLEGADSGNIAI
-83 RKYLKT
+83 RKNLKT
-89 AYIPQVTTYPANA
+89 AYIPQVSNYEADATVWDIVAKTATT
-102 NVLDVVASMATSD
+102 D

-171 LDYQALAWLEKFL
+171 LDYQALAWLENFL

-222 DGRYDDFLEKHLHYV
+222 DGRYDDFLEKHLLYI

-268 AKYRIDEAHQ
+268 AKYRIDEAHN
-278 LIKDLA
+278 LIKELA
-284 DLKEKKHTS
+284 DLKERKQTS
-293 KAEIEFSSSKR
+293 RTEIEFSASSR

-310 KIKNISKSFGDKDI
+310 KIKNISKSFGDKHI
-324 LKNFTTNLNTGLRI
+324 LKNFTANLTTGLRI

-348 STLLKLLSKQIEPD
+348 TTLLKLLSKNIEPD
-362 AGSVE
+362 SGSVE

-379 SREALHQQKTIKQFL
+379 LRESLHRQKTVKQYL

-400 VIFKDRPVHIVS
+400 VIFKDRSVHLVS
-412 WIKRFGFSLQQ
+412 WIKRFGFSPEQI
-423 LDSTIASLSGGEQA
+423 DAPITALSGGEQA
-437 RILIAKLMLQPA
+437 RILIARLMLQPA

-462 IRTIETLEDN
+462 IRTIEALEEN
-472 LIEFGGLLVIV
+472 LLEFGGLLVIV

-493 CSLFIGFTT
+493 CGLFIGFTT
-502 DAQAELFSDYEQ
+502 DGKAELFADYEQ
-514 WEESLKTSKKEIAG
+514 WEESLKTIQKENAG
-528 DVHKTDKDKRPKK
+528 KTPRTNKDTKPKK

-553 LQDAEKQIEILD
+553 LENVEKQIEILD
-565 DKIKLLE
+565 DKIKTLE
-572 AQLGDP
+572 AQLSDP
-578 KNFSDFILL
+578 KNFSDFVLL
-587 NKLTEE
+587 HKLTQE

-599 ALEKFYHRWEKLSEP
+599 ALDKYYHRWEILSERTM
-614 S
+614 

>member
-1 MKYSLIYLEVKK
+1 
-13 VFIYSPCMAVLL
+13 MAVLL

-36 KALFTDLC
+36 KALFKDLS
-44 LTVNENDKIGIIG
+44 LTVNDGDRIGIIG

-68 IMANLESTDTGNISI
+68 IMANLEDTDSGNIAI
-83 RKYLKT
+83 RKNLKI
-89 AYIPQVTTYPANA
+89 AYIPQVSNYLANA
-102 NVLDVVASMATSD
+102 TVWDIVAGKATTD

-120 VKTATALSIVG
+120 VKTAKALSIVG
-131 FDDYT
+131 FDDST
-136 VKVNTL
+136 VKVSTL
-142 SGGWSKR
+142 SGGWTKR
-149 LDIACGIV
+149 LDIARGIV
-157 NEPDLLI
+157 NEPELLI

-171 LDYQALAWLEKFL
+171 LDYQALAWLENFL

-205 NRIVEINK
+205 NRIMEINK
-213 RYEGNIFQS
+213 RYAGNIFQS
-222 DGRYDDFLEKHLHYV
+222 DGRYDNFLEKRLLYI

-245 VMSNKV
+245 AMANKV

-268 AKYRIDEAHQ
+268 AKYRIDEAHN
-278 LIKDLA
+278 LIKELS
-284 DLKEKKHTS
+284 DLKEKKQTTRT
-293 KAEIEFSSSKR
+293 EIDFSASNR

-310 KIKNISKSFGDKDI
+310 KIKNISKSFGDKLI
-324 LKNFTTNLNTGLRI
+324 LKNFTANLTTGLRI

-348 STLLKLLSKQIEPD
+348 TTLLKLLSKQIEPD
-362 AGSVE
+362 TGSVE

-379 SREALHQQKTIKQFL
+379 LRESLHQQKTIKQYL
-394 ADGNDT
+394 AEGNDA
-400 VIFKDRPVHIVS
+400 VIFKDRPVHLIS
-412 WIKRFGFSLQQ
+412 WIKRFGFEPEQT
-423 LDSTIASLSGGEQA
+423 DSTIASLSGGEQA

-472 LIEFGGLLVIV
+472 LLEFGGLLVIV
-483 SHDRYMISRV
+483 SHDCYMISRV
-493 CSLFIGFTT
+493 CGLFIGFTT
-502 DAQAELFSDYEQ
+502 DAKAELFADYEQ
-514 WEESLKTSKKEIAG
+514 WEESLKTTKKETAA
-528 DVHKTDKDKRPKK
+528 DARKTDKDKQPKK
-541 EKTKL
+541 ERTKL

-553 LQDAEKQIEILD
+553 LENIEKQIEILD
-565 DKIKLLE
+565 EKIKSLE
-572 AQLGDP
+572 AQLIDP
-578 KNFSDFILL
+578 QNFSNFILL

-593 IASDKE
+593 IAADKE
-599 ALEKFYHRWEKLSEP
+599 TLDKYYHRWEELSEP

>member
-1 MKYSLIYLEVKK
+1 
-13 VFIYSPCMAVLL
+13 MAVLL

-31 KSFGT
+31 KSFAT
-36 KALFTDLC
+36 KALFKDLS
-44 LTVNENDKIGIIG
+44 LTVNDGDRIGIIG

-68 IMANLESTDTGNISI
+68 IMANLEDTDSGNIAI
-83 RKYLKT
+83 RKNLKI
-89 AYIPQVTTYPANA
+89 AYIPQVSNYLANA
-102 NVLDVVASMATSD
+102 TVWDIVAGKATTD

-120 VKTATALSIVG
+120 VKTAKALSIVG
-131 FDDYT
+131 FDDST
-136 VKVNTL
+136 VKVSTL
-142 SGGWSKR
+142 SGGWTKR
-149 LDIACGIV
+149 LDIARGIV
-157 NEPDLLI
+157 NEPELLI

-171 LDYQALAWLEKFL
+171 LDYQALAWLENFL

-193 VSHDRFLLERCA
+193 VSHDRYLLERYA
-205 NRIVEINK
+205 NRIMEINK
-213 RYEGNIFQS
+213 RYAGNIFQS
-222 DGRYDDFLEKHLHYV
+222 DGRYDNFLEKRLLYI

-245 VMSNKV
+245 AMANKV

-268 AKYRIDEAHQ
+268 AKYRIDEAYN
-278 LIKDLA
+278 LIKELS
-284 DLKEKKHTS
+284 DLKEKKQTTRT
-293 KAEIEFSSSKR
+293 EIDFSASNR

-310 KIKNISKSFGDKDI
+310 KIKNISKSFGDKLI
-324 LKNFTTNLNTGLRI
+324 LKNFTANLTTGLRI

-348 STLLKLLSKQIEPD
+348 TTLLKLLSKQIEPD
-362 AGSVE
+362 TGSVE

-379 SREALHQQKTIKQFL
+379 LRESLHQQKTIKQYL
-394 ADGNDT
+394 AEGNDA
-400 VIFKDRPVHIVS
+400 VIFKDRPVHLIS
-412 WIKRFGFSLQQ
+412 WIKRFGFEPEQT
-423 LDSTIASLSGGEQA
+423 DSTIASLSGGEQA

-472 LIEFGGLLVIV
+472 LLDFGGLLVIV

-493 CSLFIGFTT
+493 CGLFIGFTPN
-502 DAQAELFSDYEQ
+502 ARAELFADYEQ
-514 WEESLKTSKKEIAG
+514 WEESLKTTKKETAA
-528 DVHKTDKDKRPKK
+528 DARKTDKDKRPKK

-553 LQDAEKQIEILD
+553 LENIEKQIEILD
-565 DKIKLLE
+565 EKIKSLE
-572 AQLGDP
+572 AQLIDP
-578 KNFSDFILL
+578 KNFSNFILL

-593 IASDKE
+593 IAADKE
-599 ALEKFYHRWEKLSEP
+599 TLDKYYHRWEELSEP

>member
-1 MKYSLIYLEVKK
+1 
-13 VFIYSPCMAVLL
+13 MAVLL

-44 LTVNENDKIGIIG
+44 LTVNEGDKIGIIG

-68 IMANLESTDTGNISI
+68 IMVNLEDVDTGNIAI
-83 RKYLKT
+83 RKNLKT
-89 AYIPQVTTYPANA
+89 AYIPQVSNYMPNA
-102 NVLDVVASMATSD
+102 TVWDIVAGTAITD
-115 FKNAD
+115 FKSAD
-120 VKTATALSIVG
+120 VKTATSLSIVG
-131 FDDYT
+131 FDDHT

-142 SGGWSKR
+142 SGGWTKR

-157 NEPDLLI
+157 NEPELLI

-171 LDYQALAWLEKFL
+171 LDYQALAWLENFL

-205 NRIVEINK
+205 NRIVEISK

-222 DGRYDDFLEKHLHYV
+222 EGRYDDFLEKHLLYI
-237 EQQNKLEA
+237 EQQNKLEG

-268 AKYRIDEAHQ
+268 AKYRIDEAHN

-284 DLKEKKHTS
+284 DLKEKKQTS
-293 KAEIEFSSSKR
+293 RTEIEFSASNR

-310 KIKNISKSFGDKDI
+310 KIKNIGKSFGDKHI
-324 LKNFTTNLNTGLRI
+324 LKNFTVNFTTGLRI

-348 STLLKLLSKQIEPD
+348 TTLLKLLSKQIEPD
-362 AGSVE
+362 SGSVD

-379 SREALHQQKTIKQFL
+379 ARESLQQQKTIKQFL

-400 VIFKDRPVHIVS
+400 VIFKDRSVHLVS
-412 WIKRFGFSLQQ
+412 WIKRFGFSTEQIN
-423 LDSTIASLSGGEQA
+423 STIASLSGGEQA

-462 IRTIETLEDN
+462 IRTIETLEEN
-472 LIEFGGLLVIV
+472 LLDFGGLLVIV

-493 CSLFIGFTT
+493 CGLFIGFTT
-502 DAQAELFSDYEQ
+502 DAQAELFADYEQ
-514 WEESLKTSKKEIAG
+514 WEESLKTNKKENAA
-528 DVHKTDKDKRPKK
+528 DARKTDKDKGPKK
-541 EKTKL
+541 EKRKL

-553 LQDAEKQIEILD
+553 LQEVEKQIEILH
-565 DKIKLLE
+565 DKIKLRE
-572 AQLGDP
+572 AQLADP
-578 KNFSDFILL
+578 KNFSDYILL
-587 NKLTEE
+587 HKLTEE
-593 IASDKE
+593 IAADKE
-599 ALEKFYHRWEKLSEP
+599 ALDKFYHRWEYLSERAM
-614 S
+614 